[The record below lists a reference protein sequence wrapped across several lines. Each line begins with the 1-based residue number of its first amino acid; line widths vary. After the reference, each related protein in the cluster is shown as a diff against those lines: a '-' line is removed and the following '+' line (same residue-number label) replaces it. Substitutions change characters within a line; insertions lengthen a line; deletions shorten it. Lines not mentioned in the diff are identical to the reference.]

1 MQQINWD
8 NFSLKAESKQ
18 KSFEDLC
25 MFLCCRE
32 LGITKIEAYQ
42 NQPGIETEPFEIN
55 GKKYGF
61 QAKFFENGFDW
72 TQVKGSLEKALNLYS
87 NLDEIFIYSNAD
99 KTFDSKKTKAT
110 DKRTKAE
117 KDLEVLATKKKVVL
131 NYVTNTAIQLK
142 LSHPSNFDLA
152 QLFFGLGDEFGFI
165 NNSTHPEILTFLQS
179 SEYLELPFV
188 DKNKNTVNDVVGKI
202 LSSTQK
208 VFLIRGHPGSGKSIF
223 MHKLLQ
229 VFGGLNKET
238 EAEMLKVLT
247 DNNAVP
253 ILVNLKDCATDSLEN
268 ILRGR
273 KDDCK
278 VNNKEL
284 GFIYIFDGL
293 DELTPENA
301 DYVLSQIYD
310 RNNKNDTKKII
321 ISCRSGNSNKLTA
334 KKYFNEITEYQIAN
348 LKETFIDK
356 YFESKE
362 DESKSQNLE
371 KLKKSNS
378 TLIKDIK
385 DIFLIKLLWDTIEEL
400 NESSTSI
407 ELFSKKID
415 LLLENPKHRKSIEE
429 LNLPNPK
436 KEQIIRLNQDI
447 SYEFQKEFQFRFP
460 QKQLQDL
467 ILKRFERLD
476 YKSADLI
483 LNYIADLF
491 FENSYSDNQET
502 STTFI
507 YQHRRYQEFF
517 FAQKLKSEY
526 EKNPKILREFNVI
539 SNRDFFKEL
548 FLKYLRKEYEKENN
562 LAGLLELNL
571 IDVYLGDYK
580 GFGADE
586 PYYLES
592 DEFIPTLIC
601 QNEAVFN
608 ELLEDENLGLKDKI
622 SINFNDVENQF
633 DLWNKDKQE
642 YYTTEY
648 LKSIWGRISFLIKN
662 IAPFWKFGKIDI
674 ANELKK
680 RADETKEIFERY
692 KFSDNLR
699 GNEHLDNPHWEK
711 FESWVYFRILINGE
725 TVKDVFEN
733 LIRRNYKNFSDD
745 DDFSFEE
752 VGKEKLVKSFFRVCL
767 REKKEV
773 FFELIDSFDEYEFL
787 ALLDTLKSIEF
798 LPLFIQTKNIH
809 KKIKSFIQKF
819 SEQITDK
826 NSFVLFYKTFFKI
839 SLSETERIF
848 AESEIGKFREKRDID
863 WRISKDLYHKYSLIT
878 FAFGNYSF
886 DNFLTKKE
894 GYSINYFNEQIF
906 YAALFKDFV
915 SLLNNEKSLEAIVR
929 DYFRYINTYTEKQD
943 RNFPSKEISI
953 LWANIIVASK
963 ETDEIKVLMQS
974 RLVAEKQT
982 FNPYSYYVELNR
994 INKDLFNKIV
1004 NESELELFEN
1014 HLKNWS
1020 DDFPSYVERCFILA
1034 QWFSE
1039 LNPEKAKFYVI
1050 KGINDGLLRHNWRK
1064 DTIVCYHLVEALE
1077 ILWKN
1082 NWLPNEILKKFTSKV
1097 FELAFRAYKITDGK
1111 YTWKGPNNVIEF
1123 VLSYDIKFAE
1133 KLWKKS
1139 LKMMEGDYFQNSLVT
1154 KILIAKVK
1162 NGLSLEK
1169 IKKGM
1174 YEFRYDYYTHQGKP
1188 HLDFYLDKFAV
1199 YLEIAECDLYT
1210 VDEKKGAFDW
1220 LYEQTNLVVERKL
1233 NHLNVSEI
1241 EKLRFERLCKKHKKK
1256 FKLSF
1261 DVKEVDKYKRE
1272 NYDNFI
1278 EEIRKAKSQHQILEI
1293 YAKLQTF
1300 TLSEPEHWKLLIKKT
1315 FEVCNNIQAF
1325 TDCMN
1330 ANYFPH
1336 SNYFSTNA
1344 KYFHFGLAATL
1355 ENIDTRQEAIKYL
1368 SKNTGHGAFLNVI
1381 KAYEINKDK
1390 KMCLLLFERYLK
1402 FCDFL
1407 VN

>member
-32 LGITKIEAYQ
+32 LGITKIDAYH
-42 NQPGIETEPFEIN
+42 NQPGIETEPFEAD

-61 QAKFFENGFDW
+61 QTKFFEGSFDW
-72 TQVKGSLEKALNLYS
+72 SQIKESVEKALNLYP
-87 NLDEIFIYSNAD
+87 NLDKIFIYSNKE
-99 KTFDSKKTKAT
+99 KTLDQRTSQKTPTETELEKKAKAINVELEYIN
-110 DKRTKAE
+110 E
-117 KDLEVLATKKKVVL
+117 KD
-131 NYVTNTAIQLK
+131 IQLK
-142 LSHPSNFDLA
+142 LSKFSNFDLA
-152 QLFFGLGDEFGFI
+152 QLFFGLGDELGFI
-165 NNSTHPEILTFLQS
+165 KNSTNPEILTFLQS
-179 SEYLELPFV
+179 SEYIELPLINK
-188 DKNKNTVNDVVGKI
+188 DKKAVNDVVKQI
-202 LSSTQK
+202 QSSTQK
-208 VFLIRGHPGSGKSIF
+208 VFLISGHPGSGKSIF

-229 VFGGLNKET
+229 IFGGLDKET
-238 EAEMLKVLT
+238 EEEMLQVLT

-278 VNNKEL
+278 VKEF

-348 LKETFIDK
+348 LEEIFIDK
-356 YFESKE
+356 YFEAKK

-378 TLIKDIK
+378 NLIKDIK

-571 IDVYLGDYK
+571 IDVYLGDDK

-592 DEFIPTLIC
+592 DEFIPALIC
-601 QNEAVFN
+601 QNETVFN
-608 ELLEDENLGLKDKI
+608 ELLEDENLSLKDKI
-622 SINFNDVENQF
+622 SIDFNTVENQF

-642 YYTTEY
+642 FYTTEY
-648 LKSIWGRISFLIKN
+648 LKSVWGRISFLIKN

-680 RADETKEIFERY
+680 RADETQEIFERY

-699 GNEHLDNPHWEK
+699 GNEYLDNPHWEK

-733 LIRRNYKNFSDD
+733 LIRKNYENFSDD
-745 DDFSFEE
+745 NDFSFEE

-767 REKKEV
+767 REKKDDL
-773 FFELIDSFDEYEFL
+773 FDLFDSFDEYEFL
-787 ALLDTLKSIEF
+787 ACLDVLKTLEF
-798 LPLFIQTKNIH
+798 LPLFIQTKGIH
-809 KKIKSFIQKF
+809 KEIKSFIQKF

-839 SLSETERIF
+839 SLSETERKF
-848 AESEIGKFREKRDID
+848 AESEIAKFREKRDID
-863 WRISKDLYHKYSLIT
+863 WRISKDLYHKFSIIT
-878 FAFGNYSF
+878 FALNSYSF
-886 DNFLTKKE
+886 DEFLTPNE
-894 GYSINYFNEQIF
+894 RYFANYFHEQGL

-915 SLLNNEKSLEAIVR
+915 SLLNGEKNLEAIIR
-929 DYFRYINTYTEKQD
+929 DYLRYINTYTERYGK
-943 RNFPSKEISI
+943 RFPSQEISI
-953 LWANIIVASK
+953 LWANIFAVSDVSNEMKISVK
-963 ETDEIKVLMQS
+963 N

-994 INKDLFNKIV
+994 VSKELFNKIV
-1004 NESELELFEN
+1004 NESELQIFES
-1014 HLKNWS
+1014 HLENWS

-1034 QWFSE
+1034 QWFSV
-1039 LNPEKAKFYVI
+1039 LSPEKAKFYVI

-1064 DTIVCYHLVEALE
+1064 DTIICYHLVEALE

-1082 NWLPNEILKKFTSKV
+1082 NWLPNKILKKLTNKV
-1097 FELAFRAYKITDGK
+1097 FELTFRAYKITDGK

-1133 KLWKKS
+1133 KLWKK
-1139 LKMMEGDYFQNSLVT
+1139 LNKMMEDDYFQNSLVS
-1154 KILIAKVK
+1154 KILSAKVR
-1162 NGLSLEK
+1162 NGLPLET
-1169 IKKGM
+1169 IEKGM
-1174 YEFRYDYYTHQGKP
+1174 YEFRLDYYDYQGKS
-1188 HLDFYLDKFAV
+1188 HLNYYLDKFAV

-1210 VDEKKGAFDW
+1210 VDEKKSAFDW
-1220 LYEQTNLVVERKL
+1220 LYEQTNLVIEQKFD
-1233 NHLNVSEI
+1233 HLKVSEI
-1241 EKLRFERLCKKHKKK
+1241 EKLRFEQLCEKYKKE

-1261 DVKEVDKYKRE
+1261 DEKEEDRYKRE
-1272 NYDNFI
+1272 IYSNFV
-1278 EEIRKAKSQHQILEI
+1278 EEIEKAKSQQQIIEI

-1300 TLSEPEHWKLLIKKT
+1300 TLSKPEHWKMLIKRT
-1315 FEVCNNIQAF
+1315 FEICNNIKVF
-1325 TDCMN
+1325 TDCMEDS
-1330 ANYFPH
+1330 YFPR
-1336 SNYFSTNA
+1336 SNYMRINSE
-1344 KYFHFGLAATL
+1344 YLHIGLAAAL
-1355 ENIDTRQEAIKYL
+1355 ENIDTRQEALNYL
-1368 SKNTGHGAFLNVI
+1368 SKNTGHGGFLNVI